1 MELRNSSCKLKIPGM
16 IPKTE
21 HTAWSAFKLNSSLMI
36 HCVDEDPYENYG
48 LITAGVLLDI
58 DRNFVFLLEYY
69 SRWKM
74 MKIPP

>member
-1 MELRNSSCKLKIPGM
+1 MFSSVCNYRLCWKEILIGLPWRVFRERLSICASG
-16 IPKTE
+16 
-21 HTAWSAFKLNSSLMI
+21 SFN
-36 HCVDEDPYENYG
+36 PYKNYG

-69 SRWKM
+69 STWKM